1 MLDDAELRRVCGSTE
16 WVRRMMD
23 ARPLSNAFTAADEI
37 WASLGRDHYF
47 EAFAAHPRIG
57 ETKSDG
63 TWSSQEQSGTSA
75 ATDETMN
82 AMASANREYE
92 KRFGHIYIVCAT
104 GRSGDEMLAMAWQ
117 RLNNDPET
125 ELRVA
130 AEEQRKIMQ
139 LRLWKLVE

>member
-1 MLDDAELRRVCGSTE
+1 MTRDDIL
-16 WVRRMMD
+16 
-23 ARPLSNAFTAADEI
+23 
-37 WASLGRDHYF
+37 

-57 ETKSDG
+57 DRKGS
-63 TWSSQEQSGTSA
+63 TWSASEQSGTSS

-82 AMASANREYE
+82 AMASANLDYE
-92 KRFGHIYIVCAT
+92 KRFGYIYIVCAT
-104 GRSGDEMLAMAWQ
+104 GRSGDELLAMAWQ

-125 ELRVA
+125 ELQVA